1 MRIAILA
8 TALLLIAACA
18 PAPESTP
25 EATPQATPATAEAE
39 ALPVV
44 GMANPAAVACG
55 DLFGGEL
62 SNVSTPAG
70 DVGMCT
76 LPDGRV
82 CEEWV
87 LFQDHRCATARDGPS
102 IGEPVMPRPQQ
113 ESRRHSKSGKTGG

>member
-1 MRIAILA
+1 MRIASLAAVLILA
-8 TALLLIAACA
+8 TACTQA
-18 PAPESTP
+18 PAPGPTS
-25 EATPQATPATAEAE
+25 ATVEVGAG
-39 ALPVV
+39 PVV

-70 DVGMCT
+70 DIGMCT

-87 LFQDHRCATARDGPS
+87 LFQDHRCAVNRDGPS
-102 IGEPVMPRPQQ
+102 IGEPVLPKP
-113 ESRRHSKSGKTGG
+113 SR

>member
-8 TALLLIAACA
+8 AALLLVGACT
-18 PAPESTP
+18 PTP
-25 EATPQATPATAEAE
+25 EARPEAKPQVTAAAAGTEVG
-39 ALPVV
+39 PVV

-62 SNVSTPAG
+62 SNVSTPEG

-82 CEEWV
+82 CNEWV
-87 LFQDHRCATARDGPS
+87 LFQDHRCAVNRDAPS
-102 IGEPVMPRPQQ
+102 IGEAVVPKPPQ